1 MGSVS
6 LKGVKDGIEMRLS
19 QGESFSGIIQETRE
33 RLLEAK
39 DFFADTA
46 LNLIVCGR
54 VLDPVEEEQLQ
65 HIIETILP
73 SNTNIVFS
81 KEGDKQD
88 TMGID
93 RMTGS
98 GFTGDENALFIRG
111 TVRSGQ
117 VIETG
122 GNLIIAGDVNPGAQL
137 MAGGD
142 IMVMGNLRGTVHAGR
157 SGNRAAVVIALTIAP
172 SQLRIADMITRA
184 PDKDEVR
191 RTPQPEI
198 AYIKDGTIYIDDY
211 SSRKM

>member
-1 MGSVS
+1 MGSVT

-19 QGESFSGIIQETRE
+19 QEGSYSAILQETRE

-39 DFFADTA
+39 EFFADTA

-54 VLDPVEEEQLQ
+54 KLVSTEEEQLKNM
-65 HIIETILP
+65 IEAILP

-81 KEGDKQD
+81 KEGDNQEA
-88 TMGID
+88 MGND
-93 RMTGS
+93 RMDGYGLTGE
-98 GFTGDENALFIRG
+98 ENALFIRG

-184 PDKDEVR
+184 PDKDEIR
-191 RTPQPEI
+191 RSPLPEI